1 MVTLKYRLVGSKTNL
16 VLEKSFNTRAEAMS
30 WAKAQGNI
38 LILEIEST
46 GASALSR
53 IYGGA

>member
-1 MVTLKYRLVGSKTNL
+1 MVTLKYRLVGSVSNPVISK
-16 VLEKSFNTRAEAMS
+16 EFATRPEALQ

-46 GASALSR
+46 GAAALSSLF
-53 IYGGA
+53 G